1 MRSEL
6 ALLVLQYLYDRAGRQ
21 IDIGELEV
29 QLGKDIHVL
38 RPAIED
44 LKTNGFINEDEYRLE
59 ILPTGKN
66 FAQSRWV

>member
-6 ALLVLQYLYDRAGRQ
+6 ALLILQYLYDRAGRQ

-59 ILPTGKN
+59 ILPTGKH

>member
-6 ALLVLQYLYDRAGRQ
+6 ALLILQYLYDRTGRQ

-29 QLGKDIHVL
+29 QLGKDIHAL

-59 ILPTGKN
+59 ILPTGRN

>member
-6 ALLVLQYLYDRAGRQ
+6 ALLILQYLYDRTGRQ

-59 ILPTGKN
+59 ILPTGRN